1 MHHVWKGLHVSLDD
15 SLGAVTDRPAVPLAR
30 RTLAAR
36 WLDAIEHLGNRC
48 PDPILL
54 FLGALLA
61 TWVLSTMLSGV
72 DLGLLD
78 PRSGQP
84 LQVKNQLTGVA
95 LTNFLA
101 GMTLT
106 YVTFPPMGMV
116 LVMVLGVG
124 LAERSGLLGAA
135 LRGGLAV
142 APARLLTPLVVLVS
156 IVGHVMSDSALLVL
170 LPLGAALFH
179 VAGRHPL
186 LGIVASFAPLSGV
199 MFANVL
205 PQSLDAI
212 LAGFTESGARLIAP
226 AYAVTP
232 MNNYWLM
239 LAMTVMVVPTTW
251 WMVDRVIAPRVAAI
265 AVDGDSALMPSAPA
279 LTAREHRAMIAAAL
293 AVALLVGGLVWA
305 AWAPASPLRAPD
317 GSLTGAGSPLMR
329 GLTPLLLLMTATPAL
344 VYGRIAGTLRTHR
357 DAIEGMTTTMASMS
371 YYLVMVFFAA
381 LFTKAFADSN
391 VGAAIA
397 VKGADVLR
405 WLAMPGAVTLVG
417 VILLTF
423 TLDVIVPS
431 ASAKWAML
439 APILVPMLMG
449 VGLSPHL
456 TQAAFRIGDGP
467 MNLMSPLFPYFP
479 LVLAFCRRYVTTC
492 GLGTILALLLPLG
505 VMYLA
510 LQTVLLLVWFALGVP
525 LGIGA
530 GHRYP

>member
-1 MHHVWKGLHVSLDD
+1 MRVTATLP
-15 SLGAVTDRPAVPLAR
+15 GADGDALVAG
-30 RTLAAR
+30 RTLAGR
-36 WLDAIEHLGNRC
+36 WLDVVERLGNRC

-54 FLGALLA
+54 FLIALAA
-61 TWVLSTMLSGV
+61 TWLLSLMLHGT
-72 DLGLLD
+72 DLGLID
-78 PRSGQP
+78 PRTSQT
-84 LQVKNQLTGVA
+84 LRVDNQLTLQA
-95 LTNFLA
+95 MATFLA

-124 LAERSGLLGAA
+124 LAERSGLLAAA
-135 LRGGLAV
+135 LRGGLAI
-142 APARLLTPLVVLVS
+142 APRRLLTPLVVLVS
-156 IVGHVMSDSALLVL
+156 ILAHVLSDSSLVVI
-170 LPLGAALFH
+170 LPLGAALYY

-186 LGIVASFAPLSGV
+186 LGIVATFAPLSGM
-199 MFANVL
+199 MFANVI

-212 LAGFTESGARLIAP
+212 LAGFTEGGARLIAP
-226 AYAVTP
+226 TYAATP

-239 LAMTVMVVPTTW
+239 LATAVTAVPATW
-251 WMVDRVIAPRVAAI
+251 WMVDRVIAPRVATI
-265 AVDGDSALMPSAPA
+265 AVDGDPALMPTAPPLSASERRG
-279 LTAREHRAMIAAAL
+279 LWAAAL
-293 AVALLVGGLVWA
+293 AGLAVAGGLAWA
-305 AWAPASPLRAPD
+305 AWPAGSPLRASD
-317 GSLTGAGSPLMR
+317 GSITGAGSPLMR
-329 GLTPLLLLMTATPAL
+329 GLTPLLLLLTATPAL
-344 VYGRIAGTLRTHR
+344 VYGRVVGTLRTHR
-357 DAIEGMTTTMASMS
+357 EAIDGMTTTMGSMS

-391 VGAAIA
+391 LGAVIA

-405 WLAMPGAVTLVG
+405 SLGLPGAVTLIG

-423 TLDVIVPS
+423 GLDVIVPS

-479 LVLAFCRRYVTTC
+479 LVLAFCRRYVTSC
-492 GLGTILALLLPLG
+492 GLGTIMALVLPLG
-505 VMYLA
+505 LMYLA
-510 LQTVLLLVWFALGVP
+510 LQTLLLLVWFAFGLP

-530 GHRYP
+530 GSYP

>member
-1 MHHVWKGLHVSLDD
+1 MRL
-15 SLGAVTDRPAVPLAR
+15 AVPVTSTKPPDTGDVR
-30 RTLAAR
+30 RTAAGR
-36 WLDAIEHLGNRC
+36 WLDAVERLGNRC

-54 FLGALLA
+54 FLFALAA
-61 TWVLSTMLSGV
+61 TWWASSLLEGV
-72 DLGLLD
+72 DLGLVD
-78 PRSGQP
+78 PRTGRA
-84 LQVKNQLTGVA
+84 LQINDQLTLQA
-95 LTNFLA
+95 MATFLA

-106 YVTFPPMGMV
+106 YVTFPPLGTV

-135 LRGGLAV
+135 LRGALAI
-142 APARLLTPLVVLVS
+142 APRHLLTPMVVVVS
-156 IVGHVMSDSALLVL
+156 ILSHVLSDSALVVV

-186 LGIVASFAPLSGV
+186 LGIVATFAPQSGL
-199 MFANVL
+199 MFANLV

-212 LAGFTESGARLIAP
+212 LAGFTEGGARLMAP
-226 AYAVTP
+226 TYTATP
-232 MNNYWLM
+232 LNNYWLM
-239 LAMTVMVVPTTW
+239 VATAVMAVPATW
-251 WMVDRVIAPRVAAI
+251 WMVDRVIARRVATI
-265 AVDGDSALMPSAPA
+265 AVDGDPALMPTAPP
-279 LTAREHRAMIAAAL
+279 LAADEVRGLWAAGL
-293 AVALLVGGLVWA
+293 AASVVVGVLVWA
-305 AWAPASPLRAPD
+305 AWPASSPLRAPD
-317 GSLTGAGSPLMR
+317 GSLMGAGSPLMR
-329 GLTPLLLLMTATPAL
+329 GLTPVLLLLTAAPAL
-344 VYGRIAGTLRTHR
+344 VYGRMAGTMRTHR
-357 DAIEGMTTTMASMS
+357 EAIEGMTTTMSSMS

-391 VGAAIA
+391 LGAAIA

-405 WLAMPGAVTLVG
+405 SLGLPGAVTLIG

-423 TLDVIVPS
+423 SLDVIVLS

-479 LVLAFCRRYVTTC
+479 LVLAFCRRYVKTC
-492 GLGTILALLLPLG
+492 GLGTIMALLLPLG
-505 VMYLA
+505 VMYLV
-510 LQTVLLLVWFALGVP
+510 LQIALLLLWWTLGLP

-530 GHRYP
+530 SHTYP